1 MGTVTVLQRSRE
13 GRHGWERPA
22 RETANDSPERPLNRG
37 VFPAITEARD
47 EVHDFKQG
55 GTAKPSPLRMGRR
68 RFIFLKGVFDM
79 LTQAPKGTQDLLPS
93 QSHRWQRIE
102 QNMRDICALAG
113 YREIRTP
120 IFEHTELFQRG
131 VGDTTDVVQKEMYTF
146 TDKGDRSI
154 TLKPEGTAGA
164 VRAFIEAHLYA
175 DTLPCKLY
183 YVACPCFRYE
193 KPQSGRLRQFFQN
206 GIEVFG
212 AKDASVDAEI
222 IQLAMRL
229 LEANG
234 IGDLRLNI
242 NSIGCPTCRAAY
254 LEKLREYLAPKLS
267 GLCRTCQERF
277 DRNPMR
283 ILDCKEDAA
292 KLTDAPAMLDNLCEE
307 CEEHFEKLKGYLA
320 ALGIEYAIDPRI
332 VRGLDYYTKTVF
344 EIITDTPDGTPLTV
358 CGGGRYDGLVEELG
372 GPATPGIG
380 FGMGSERMIM
390 VQDMRGIAPEAP
402 QLLDV
407 FVVTMG
413 DAARAEGV
421 KLVNRLR
428 EKGVKADLDHAA
440 RSMKA
445 QFKYANKLGVGKV
458 IVIAGDELEKGVVK
472 IRDMEKS
479 EETEVPVEDIM
490 TKF

>member
-1 MGTVTVLQRSRE
+1 
-13 GRHGWERPA
+13 
-22 RETANDSPERPLNRG
+22 
-37 VFPAITEARD
+37 
-47 EVHDFKQG
+47 
-55 GTAKPSPLRMGRR
+55 
-68 RFIFLKGVFDM
+68 M
-79 LTQAPKGTQDLLPS
+79 LTQAPKGTQDMLP
-93 QSHRWQRIE
+93 QAAHRWQRIE
-102 QNMRDICALAG
+102 QSMRDVCALAG

-146 TDKGDRSI
+146 EDKGNRSI

-164 VRAFIEAHLYA
+164 VRAFIEAHLFA
-175 DTLPCKLY
+175 EALPCKLFY
-183 YVACPCFRYE
+183 ITPCFRYE
-193 KPQSGRLRQFFQN
+193 KPQSGRLRQFHQN

-222 IQLAMRL
+222 IALALKVLR
-229 LEANG
+229 ANG
-234 IGDLRLNI
+234 IDGLRLTI
-242 NSIGCPTCRAAY
+242 NSIGCPACRKAY
-254 LEKLREYLAPKLS
+254 LEKLRAYLQPKLPT
-267 GLCRTCQERF
+267 LCKTCQERF

-283 ILDCKEDAA
+283 ILDCKEDAD
-292 KLTDAPAMLDNLCEE
+292 KLTDAPAMLDNLCED
-307 CEEHFEKLKGYLA
+307 CASHFEKLQDYLK
-320 ALGIEYAIDPRI
+320 ALGIGYEIDARI

-380 FGMGSERMIM
+380 WGMGIERMIM

-402 QLLDV
+402 EALDA

-413 DAARAEGV
+413 DEARLEGV
-421 KLVNRLR
+421 KLVDQLR
-428 EKGVKADLDHAA
+428 ERGVKADLDHAA

-445 QFKYANKLGVGKV
+445 QFKFAGKLGVRKV

-472 IRDMEKS
+472 LRDMEKS
-479 EETEVPVEDIM
+479 SEAEVPMAEIVDLLS
-490 TKF
+490 K